1 MKTRTMWI
9 TLVVA
14 AVLVL
19 MAGGAGALAGRAEPE
34 VVVADKINYQGW
46 LTDLGGTPL
55 NGTYSMQFELYD
67 ADMGGTMLWASGLI
81 SAEVDHGRFSV
92 DLDVDPSDFTGE
104 ARWLRINVDGE
115 WLSPRQELLAVPYA
129 LSLRP
134 GARIV
139 GDIPHGWGVEVFQL
153 SGLATGGAVRATSA
167 TGTAV
172 HGYSTEGFG
181 VAGYSQDSYA
191 VYGYD
196 GGSEQARGYGG
207 YFHSD
212 NGIGVYGFS
221 NALTPYQNIYAPGVY
236 GESTNGVGV
245 YGVSNGG
252 KPGLRG
258 ESAGIGVYGYTS
270 GTDIDDYG
278 VYGGADGSAYGV
290 YGYQAST
297 IGGLGVYGVNQGYG
311 AAVSGMNADT
321 GFGTWGYSSSYNGT
335 GGGTGRTDRNYGL
348 YTPDNLYS
356 LNYHTTGAV
365 MQIVQNGGDE
375 LLEMGDVVSIAGLDA
390 SPVEGMPPVIQV
402 QRTSEANSTAV
413 IGVVASTYPAEW
425 LTDPAKIDPTGATGP
440 DKAIPRAGPG
450 PIAPGEYL
458 LVVVQGPAQVKA
470 SAVSSAIQAGDL
482 LSSAEQA
489 GYAGRAAETSIE
501 GVTIAEPGTVFG
513 KALEALDDGQKLLY
527 VYVTLQ

>member
-14 AVLVL
+14 AFLVL
-19 MAGGAGALAGRAEPE
+19 MTGGAGVLAGRVEPE
-34 VVVADKINYQGW
+34 DIVAGSINYQGW

-55 NGTYSMQFELYD
+55 NGTYPMEFELYD
-67 ADMGGTMLWASGLI
+67 AEMGGTMLWASGAM
-81 SAEVDHGRFSV
+81 SAEVDHGRFSL
-92 DLDVDPSDFTGE
+92 DLPIEPTDFDGQG
-104 ARWLRINVDGE
+104 RWLRINVDGE
-115 WLSPRQELLAVPYA
+115 WLSPRQELLPVPYA

-139 GDIPHGWGVEVFQL
+139 GDVPHGWGVEVFQL

-172 HGYSTEGFG
+172 HGYSAEGFG

-212 NGIGVYGFS
+212 NGIGVYGYS
-221 NALTPYQNIYAPGVY
+221 GALTPYQNIYAPGVY
-236 GESTNGVGV
+236 GESANGVGV
-245 YGVSNGG
+245 YGVSNSG

-258 ESAGIGVYGYTS
+258 ESAGTGVYGYTT
-270 GTDIDDYG
+270 GTEIDNYG
-278 VYGGADGSAYGV
+278 VVGVADGSAYGV

-297 IGGLGVYGVNQGYG
+297 IGGLGVYGYNEGYG
-311 AAVSGMNADT
+311 AAVSGVNADT
-321 GFGTWGYSSSYNGT
+321 GHGTWGYSSDYNGI
-335 GGGTGRTDRNYGL
+335 GGATGRVDNNYGL
-348 YTPDNLYS
+348 YTSDNLYS
-356 LNYHTTGAV
+356 LNFHTLGAV
-365 MQIVQNGGDE
+365 MQIVQNAGDGP
-375 LLEMGDVVSIAGLDA
+375 LERGDLVSIAGLGA
-390 SPVEGMPPVIQV
+390 PPIEGMPPVIQV
-402 QRTSEANSTAV
+402 RRTGEANSTAV
-413 IGVVASTYPAEW
+413 VGVVASTYPDAW
-425 LTDPAKIDPTGATGP
+425 LADPAKIDPTGATGP
-440 DKAIPRAGPG
+440 DRAIPQTGPG

-470 SAVSSAIQAGDL
+470 SALSAAIQPGDL
-482 LSSAEQA
+482 LSSAGEA
-489 GYAGRAAETSIE
+489 GYAARAAEMSID
-501 GVTIAEPGTVFG
+501 GITIAAPGTVFG
-513 KALEALDDGQKLLY
+513 KALEELREGQGLLY